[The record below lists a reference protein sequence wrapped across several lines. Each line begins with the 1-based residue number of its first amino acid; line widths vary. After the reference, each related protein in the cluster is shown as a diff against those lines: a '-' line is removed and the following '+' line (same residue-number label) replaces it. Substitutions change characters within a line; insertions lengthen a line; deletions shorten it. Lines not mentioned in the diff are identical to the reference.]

1 MAVIKATNNNLTL
14 YRNESSD
21 QMFIIEESGYYQT
34 QLYNFPDNLHTLV
47 IYGKTVTGCFS
58 HTCQELLKGA
68 SLFTCKLEIHQL

>member
-47 IYGKTVTGCFS
+47 I
-58 HTCQELLKGA
+58 
-68 SLFTCKLEIHQL
+68 